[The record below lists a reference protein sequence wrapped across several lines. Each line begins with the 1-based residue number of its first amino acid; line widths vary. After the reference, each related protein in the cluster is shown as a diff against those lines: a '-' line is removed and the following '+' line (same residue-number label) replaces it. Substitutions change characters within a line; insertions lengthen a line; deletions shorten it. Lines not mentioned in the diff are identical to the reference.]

1 MRNPRRKIRR
11 AQPFDEMGKGPY
23 YDSDFEESELESES
37 ESESERAFVV
47 DEELGDYDA
56 NEHTT
61 FPQLKV
67 PFDAFLYDFCNVP
80 VYSKRENV
88 DDEVIREE
96 GHSDNEIEDEE
107 DEIDQK
113 PTKYSVHDPSV
124 HWKKMKPHFGEKYA
138 NQTELRFCLTNYAV
152 HNGYPIKVTKSS
164 STRLQAKCGLD
175 NKGKRCTFKLW
186 ASWMNKEKSFQIK
199 GLNNNH
205 TCVREYKHATLVNPD
220 WIAKQFL
227 KKLCVRPKMKAREM
241 KEEIKKKFLCIVSKG
256 QCYRA
261 KRKAQE
267 ILTGKLSE
275 HYARIWEYG
284 GEIIRSNPGSTA
296 KVGVDIKEDG
306 SSVFKRFYVCFK
318 AIKDGWI
325 RGCRRV
331 IGLDGCFLKGQC
343 KGELLTAIGRD
354 GNNQVYP
361 IAWAVVDVEN
371 KDNWEWFIK
380 LLVKDLGLEL
390 GEGLTVISDQHK
402 GLVEAVK
409 ENLPLVEHRQC
420 ARHVYVNFKKVYN
433 GIDYKRHFW
442 AASMSTTE
450 SSFLETMEELKE
462 MNGGAYDH
470 LMARNPESW
479 SRAFYKEGRACEA
492 VENGIS
498 ESFNS
503 VILEARTKPLLTMLE
518 ELRMYV
524 MERFYRMST
533 IHLTWRGD
541 VCPTILTKL
550 DDWCTDMRLWSVVAS
565 DTNVFEVRLG
575 FESFQ
580 VDLGQQFCTCRLWE
594 ISGIPCIHACAA
606 MNHTQQQPETLI
618 SSWFSKEKFAETY
631 KGNIRPL
638 NGSRMWARTPY
649 AKPLPPPARR
659 MPGRPKTRRRKHIT
673 EKDGEYRKLKSV
685 GGTKIC
691 QNCWEEGHNKRTCKN
706 PTKPQPQQEK
716 KRKGRPVTRD
726 GQMDGQARCNSKKR

>member
-1 MRNPRRKIRR
+1 MRNPRPKIRR
-11 AQPFDEMGKGPY
+11 AQLSDEMEKGPY

-37 ESESERAFVV
+37 YNESERAFVV
-47 DEELGDYDA
+47 DDEL
-56 NEHTT
+56 
-61 FPQLKV
+61 
-67 PFDAFLYDFCNVP
+67 
-80 VYSKRENV
+80 
-88 DDEVIREE
+88 VIREE
-96 GHSDNEIEDEE
+96 GQSDNESEDDEDEV
-107 DEIDQK
+107 DQK

-124 HWKKMKPHFGEKYA
+124 HWKKMKPHLGEKYA
-138 NQTELRFCLTNYAV
+138 NQTELRFYLTNYAV
-152 HNGYPIKVTKSS
+152 HNGYPIEVTKSS
-164 STRLQAKCGLD
+164 STR
-175 NKGKRCTFKLW
+175 RCNFKLW

-199 GLNNNH
+199 GLNNKH
-205 TCVREYKHATLVNPD
+205 TCVRVYKHATL
-220 WIAKQFL
+220 
-227 KKLCVRPKMKAREM
+227 R
-241 KEEIKKKFLCIVSKG
+241 

-261 KRKAQE
+261 KKKAHE

-284 GEIIRSNPGSTA
+284 GEIIRSNPGIIA

-306 SSVFKRFYVCFK
+306 SNVFKRFYVCFK

-325 RGCRRV
+325 RGCKRV

-361 IAWAVVDVEN
+361 IAWVVIDVEN

-380 LLVKDLGLEL
+380 LLVEGLGLEL
-390 GEGLTVISDQHK
+390 GEGLTVISGQHK
-402 GLVEAVK
+402 GLVEALK
-409 ENLPLVEHRQC
+409 EKLPLVEHRQC

-470 LMARNPESW
+470 LMERNPESW

-503 VILEARTKPLLTMLE
+503 VILEARTNPLLTMLE

-541 VCPTILTKL
+541 VFPTILTKL
-550 DDWCTDMRLWSVVAS
+550 DDLFKDMRLWSVVAS

-575 FESFQ
+575 FEYFQ
-580 VDLGQQFCTCRLWE
+580 VDLGEQFCTCRLWE
-594 ISGIPCIHACAA
+594 ISRIPCIHACAA

-618 SSWFSKEKFAETY
+618 SSWFSKEKFVETY

-638 NGSRMWARTPY
+638 NGSKCGPGHHMPSHCHHLQRGCQEDL
-649 AKPLPPPARR
+649 KP
-659 MPGRPKTRRRKHIT
+659 
-673 EKDGEYRKLKSV
+673 
-685 GGTKIC
+685 
-691 QNCWEEGHNKRTCKN
+691 EEGN
-706 PTKPQPQQEK
+706 
-716 KRKGRPVTRD
+716 
-726 GQMDGQARCNSKKR
+726 MS